1 MFRNFLHTCGAT
13 PRDAH
18 AGKRGAK
25 EVHALQLTKGRYI
38 RDQLAWSGDEGAMS
52 SDGPI
57 DEIVAVREIY
67 HTAATIVNATSIS
80 VDARSSSRSTSSL
93 IPRVRCRAGPR
104 LGKRRRAAVAVL
116 PAACGR
122 SCAAACCACGVSI
135 HHHHSG
141 DIIRA
146 LLQTEKPQRCRRLQR
161 DGGRIRGDCAAQV
174 HAAVHQRR
182 RVY

>member
-57 DEIVAVREIY
+57 DDAVRNLP
-67 HTAATIVNATSIS
+67 HRGDNATK
-80 VDARSSSRSTSSL
+80 SS
-93 IPRVRCRAGPR
+93 
-104 LGKRRRAAVAVL
+104 
-116 PAACGR
+116 
-122 SCAAACCACGVSI
+122 
-135 HHHHSG
+135 
-141 DIIRA
+141 
-146 LLQTEKPQRCRRLQR
+146 
-161 DGGRIRGDCAAQV
+161 
-174 HAAVHQRR
+174 
-182 RVY
+182 